1 MKILVVSDTHKSHRN
16 LEKVIEKTENID
28 MLIHLGDVE
37 GGEDYIEALVDCPV
51 HIVSGNNDFFS
62 DLPREEEFDILGKH
76 IFITHGHYYYVSMN
90 EERLK
95 EEAKNRGAS
104 IVMYGHTHR
113 PSCVRE
119 EGLLILNPGSIAY
132 PRQIG
137 RKPTYIIV
145 QIEQNSE
152 PKVELMYI

>member
-1 MKILVVSDTHKSHRN
+1 MKILIVSDTHKSHRN
-16 LEKVIEKTENID
+16 LEKVLEKTEELD

-62 DLPREEEFDILGKH
+62 DLPREEEFDIAGKH
-76 IFITHGHYYYVSMN
+76 VFITHGHYYYVSMN

-95 EEAKNRGAS
+95 EEAKNRGAD

-113 PSCVRE
+113 PAYSCE
-119 EGLLILNPGSIAY
+119 DGLLVLNPGSIAY

-137 RKPTYIIV
+137 RKPTYIIM
-145 QIEQNSE
+145 QIEQNCE
-152 PKVELMYI
+152 PKTELMYV

>member
-1 MKILVVSDTHKSHRN
+1 MKILIVSDTHKSHRN
-16 LEKVIEKTENID
+16 LEKVIERTEEID

-62 DLPREEEFDILGKH
+62 DLPREKEFDILGKH
-76 IFITHGHYYYVSMN
+76 IFMTHGHYYYVSMN

-95 EEAKNRGAS
+95 EEAKNRGAD

-113 PSCVRE
+113 PSYVCE
-119 EGLLILNPGSIAY
+119 DGLIILNPGSIAY

-137 RKPTYIIV
+137 RKPTYMIM
-145 QIEQNSE
+145 QIEQNCD
-152 PKVELMYI
+152 PKIELMYI